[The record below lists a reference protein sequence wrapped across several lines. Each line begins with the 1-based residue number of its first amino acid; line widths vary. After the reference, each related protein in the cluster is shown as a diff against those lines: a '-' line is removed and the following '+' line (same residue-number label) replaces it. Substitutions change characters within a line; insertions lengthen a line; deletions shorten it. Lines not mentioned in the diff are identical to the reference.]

1 MTTSAGVAQFQ
12 PTGRLAART
21 ELTEEDALFLAD
33 CALKREKGWDRI
45 IFGINFFGLVAS
57 VFLKIPLGIEAF
69 WWNGIFLFAIILI
82 RLYKDTIMVKAMDLD
97 RKLRKQAFKV
107 ARERAS
113 KWDVIFARRKRAR
126 QLIADEVFAQF
137 GSKPLED
144 EHTGPSSDEPRE
156 RSTR

>member
-45 IFGINFFGLVAS
+45 IFGISFFGLVTTS
-57 VFLKIPLGIEAF
+57 ILLNRLGMKLFLCTSFFSA
-69 WWNGIFLFAIILI
+69 ATILL
-82 RLYKDTIMVKAMDLD
+82 RLYKDAIMVGAMDLN
-97 RKLRKQAFKV
+97 RKLRKQAFKL
-107 ARERAS
+107 ARKRAK

-126 QLIADEVFAQF
+126 QLIADEVFAHF

-144 EHTGPSSDEPRE
+144 DDMGPSSDNPRE
-156 RSTR
+156 RSTH